1 MPFTLGQRWISDTES
16 ELGLGTVVAVD
27 ARTVTLLF
35 PSTGENRLYAR
46 SDSPV
51 TRVMFNPGDTITS
64 HDGWQMQVEE
74 VKEENGLLT
83 YIGTRLDTEESG
95 VALREVFLDSK
106 LVFSKPQDRLFAG
119 QIDRMDRFALRYRA
133 RKYSSEQFRMPY
145 SGLRGQRTSLIPHQ
159 LNIAHDVGR
168 RHAPRVLLADEVGL
182 GKTIEAGMILHQ
194 QLLSGAAERV
204 LIIVPETL
212 QHQWLVEML
221 RRFNLRFALFDDERY
236 AEAQHDAY
244 NPFDTEQLVICSLDF
259 ARRSKQRLEHL
270 CEAEWDLLVVDEA
283 HHLVWSED
291 APSREYQAIEQLAE
305 HVPGVLLL
313 TATPEQLGMESHFA
327 RLRLLDPNRFHD
339 FAQFV
344 EEQKNYRPVADA
356 VAMLLAGNKLSNDE
370 LNMLGEMIG
379 EQDIEPLLQAANS
392 DSEDAQSARQELVSM
407 LMDRHGTSRVLF
419 RNTRNG
425 VKGFP
430 KRELHTIKLPLPTQY
445 QTAIKVSGIM
455 GARKSAEER
464 ARDMLYPERI
474 YQEFEGDNATWWNFD
489 PRVEWLMGYLTSHRS
504 QKVLVICAKAATALQ
519 LEQVLREREGIRAA
533 VFHEGMSIIERD
545 RAAAWFAEEDT
556 GAQVLLCSEIGSEGR
571 NFQFASHMVMFD
583 LPFNP
588 DLLEQR
594 IGRLDRIGQAHDIQ
608 IHVPYL
614 EKTAQSV
621 LVRWYHEGL
630 DAFEHTCPTGRTIY
644 DSVYNDLINYLA
656 SPDETEG
663 FDDLIKNCREQHEA
677 LKAQLEQ
684 GRDRLLEIHS
694 NGGEKAQALAESIE
708 EQDDDTNLIAFAM
721 NLFDIIGI
729 NQDDRGDNM
738 IVLTPSD
745 HMLVPDFPGL
755 SEDGITITF
764 DREVALAREDAQFI
778 TWEHPLIRN
787 GLDLILSGDTGSST
801 ISLLKNKA
809 LPVGTL
815 LVELIYVVEAQ
826 APKQLQLNRFL
837 PPTPVRML
845 LDKNGNNLAAQVEF
859 ETFNRQ
865 LNAVNR
871 HTGSKLVNAVQQDVH
886 AILQLGEAQIEKSAR
901 ALIDA
906 ARNEADEKLSAELSR
921 LEALRAVNPNIRDD
935 ELTAIESNRQQVM
948 ESLDQAGWRLDAL
961 RLIVVTHQ

>member
-313 TATPEQLGMESHFA
+313 TATPEQLGMES
-327 RLRLLDPNRFHD
+327 RLRLLDPSRFHD

-379 EQDIEPLLQAANS
+379 ELCSGHAYVNPGEI
-392 DSEDAQSARQELVSM
+392 
-407 LMDRHGTSRVLF
+407 
-419 RNTRNG
+419 
-425 VKGFP
+425 KG
-430 KRELHTIKLPLPTQY
+430 
-445 QTAIKVSGIM
+445 
-455 GARKSAEER
+455 
-464 ARDMLYPERI
+464 PERI
-474 YQEFEGDNATWWNFD
+474 
-489 PRVEWLMGYLTSHRS
+489 PMG
-504 QKVLVICAKAATALQ
+504 
-519 LEQVLREREGIRAA
+519 
-533 VFHEGMSIIERD
+533 
-545 RAAAWFAEEDT
+545 
-556 GAQVLLCSEIGSEGR
+556 LLG
-571 NFQFASHMVMFD
+571 
-583 LPFNP
+583 
-588 DLLEQR
+588 
-594 IGRLDRIGQAHDIQ
+594 
-608 IHVPYL
+608 
-614 EKTAQSV
+614 
-621 LVRWYHEGL
+621 
-630 DAFEHTCPTGRTIY
+630 
-644 DSVYNDLINYLA
+644 
-656 SPDETEG
+656 
-663 FDDLIKNCREQHEA
+663 
-677 LKAQLEQ
+677 
-684 GRDRLLEIHS
+684 
-694 NGGEKAQALAESIE
+694 
-708 EQDDDTNLIAFAM
+708 
-721 NLFDIIGI
+721 
-729 NQDDRGDNM
+729 
-738 IVLTPSD
+738 
-745 HMLVPDFPGL
+745 
-755 SEDGITITF
+755 
-764 DREVALAREDAQFI
+764 
-778 TWEHPLIRN
+778 
-787 GLDLILSGDTGSST
+787 
-801 ISLLKNKA
+801 
-809 LPVGTL
+809 
-815 LVELIYVVEAQ
+815 
-826 APKQLQLNRFL
+826 
-837 PPTPVRML
+837 
-845 LDKNGNNLAAQVEF
+845 
-859 ETFNRQ
+859 
-865 LNAVNR
+865 
-871 HTGSKLVNAVQQDVH
+871 
-886 AILQLGEAQIEKSAR
+886 
-901 ALIDA
+901 
-906 ARNEADEKLSAELSR
+906 AELSR
-921 LEALRAVNPNIRDD
+921 DKSGFYRIDKILPGAIYSQKLRSPLTEPGIGVKEGDYITAIDGISTATVDNIYSLLAGKANVLTELSINRTASSKGVRKVVIKPLDNEYPLYHYNWVQNNIKKVEEATNGRVGYVYIPDMGPDGLNEFARYFYPQLDKEALIIDDRANGGGNVSPMIIERLLR
-935 ELTAIESNRQQVM
+935 EPYRLTMRRGSTKIGTIPDATLVGPKVLLINKYSASDGDLFPWSFKANKIGKVIGTRTWGGIIGISGPLPYMDGTDVRVPFFTNYDAKTGQWIVENHGVDPDILIDNDPVKEQSGEDQQLNKAIEVILQELKDRKPLPSVPAPRTYKDLGV
-948 ESLDQAGWRLDAL
+948 E
-961 RLIVVTHQ
+961 